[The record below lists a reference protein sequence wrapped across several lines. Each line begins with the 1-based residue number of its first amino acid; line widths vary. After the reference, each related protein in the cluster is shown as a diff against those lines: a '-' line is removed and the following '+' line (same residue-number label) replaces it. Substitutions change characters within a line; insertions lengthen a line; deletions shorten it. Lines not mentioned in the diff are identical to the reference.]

1 MTYEGEFQLRSCNFN
16 EGKAVLT
23 NRTIKI
29 VDNML
34 DFDRDRVDLHWPELL
49 ERGVEFGMRF
59 KVTIELLE

>member
-1 MTYEGEFQLRSCNFN
+1 MTYEGEFQLRSCNFK
-16 EGKAVLT
+16 EGDAVLT
-23 NRTIKI
+23 NRTIQI

-34 DFDRDRVDLHWPELL
+34 DFGRDRIDLHWPELL